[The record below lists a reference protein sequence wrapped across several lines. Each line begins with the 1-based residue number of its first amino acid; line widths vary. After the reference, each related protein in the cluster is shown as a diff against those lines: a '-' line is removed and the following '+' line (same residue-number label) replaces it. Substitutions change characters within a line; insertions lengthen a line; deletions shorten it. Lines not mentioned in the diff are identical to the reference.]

1 MILKFNDYSKNGRL
15 LQNFFNFI
23 RSEIKENQLDSRK
36 TNGSLIRMIKPNLTP
51 KEQIAYVLHDKFL
64 NKCVS
69 LLGPLLYTLVYNF
82 FN

>member
-36 TNGSLIRMIKPNLTP
+36 TNGSLIRMM
-51 KEQIAYVLHDKFL
+51 
-64 NKCVS
+64 
-69 LLGPLLYTLVYNF
+69 
-82 FN
+82 

>member
-36 TNGSLIRMIKPNLTP
+36 TNDSLIRMI
-51 KEQIAYVLHDKFL
+51 
-64 NKCVS
+64 
-69 LLGPLLYTLVYNF
+69 
-82 FN
+82 